1 MLQYTGG
8 TTGVAKGA
16 MLTHGNLIANVLQS
30 DAFFETHDI
39 TGEGSTILQ
48 PLPVYHIYAFTASM
62 YALRIGAHTAFVPN
76 PRDLPSVVR
85 PSTSIGKLCS
95 AV

>member
-30 DAFFETHDI
+30 DAFLETHNI
-39 TGEGSTILQ
+39 YGRGSMMLQ

-62 YALRIGAHTAFVPN
+62 YALRIGAHTAFI
-76 PRDLPSVVR
+76 L
-85 PSTSIGKLCS
+85 
-95 AV
+95 

>member
-1 MLQYTGG
+1 MLQYTG
-8 TTGVAKGA
+8 APPA
-16 MLTHGNLIANVLQS
+16 WPRARCYPRQSDRQRLQS

-76 PRDLPSVVR
+76 PAICPRWSR
-85 PSTSIGKLCS
+85 PSTSTGRRCS